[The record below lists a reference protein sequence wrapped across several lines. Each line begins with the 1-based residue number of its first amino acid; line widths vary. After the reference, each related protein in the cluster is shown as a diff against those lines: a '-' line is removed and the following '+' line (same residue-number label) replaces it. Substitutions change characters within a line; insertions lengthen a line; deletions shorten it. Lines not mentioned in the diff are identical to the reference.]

1 MNDMAAVRAAA
12 PPLFLLVTLS
22 AIQPIALNIIAP
34 STPALAHEFA
44 TDYATVQLTLT
55 IFLLAVALSQ
65 LVTGPLSDRAGRRPV
80 ILFSLAAFVIGCL
93 AAAIAPTIE
102 ALIAARVVQAIGSGA
117 AFALARAII
126 RDTSARDEAASR
138 IGYMMVA
145 MLIAPMLSPAL
156 GSLIDRAAG
165 WHAIFLFMAALGAG
179 ALAIVWRRLPETN
192 LMRDPEASVA
202 KLASAFPLLLRSRAF
217 LAYTLSTCSTAA
229 QFFAFVAGAPHV
241 VVESMGN
248 EPQVYA
254 LWFILVSSGY
264 AAGNF
269 ASGRYAG
276 LVGTDRMILLG
287 SVVTLAGSVIQ
298 LAGTLATSWS
308 PAFLFIPALAM
319 AFGNGATIPS
329 ATASALSIRPEL
341 AGAASGLIGALQL
354 GCAAIVSYVTGH
366 VVTSYPRGLVVIMF
380 LAAAAGLLALALQ
393 RSAPA
398 RRLR

>member
-1 MNDMAAVRAAA
+1 VNDMTALRAAA

-34 STPALAHEFA
+34 STPAMAREFS

-55 IFLLAVALSQ
+55 IFLFAVALSQ
-65 LVTGPLSDRAGRRPV
+65 LVTGPLSDRSGRRPV
-80 ILFSLAAFVIGCL
+80 ILFSLGAFVAGCL
-93 AAAIAPTIE
+93 AAAVAPTIE

-126 RDTSARDEAASR
+126 RDTSAREEAASR

-145 MLIAPMLSPAL
+145 MLVAPMLSPAL
-156 GSLIDRAAG
+156 GSLIDGLAG
-165 WHAIFLFMAALGAG
+165 WHAIFFVMAALGA
-179 ALAIVWRRLPETN
+179 AAFAIVWRLLPETN
-192 LMRDPEASVA
+192 LMRDPDASVA

-217 LAYTLSTCSTAA
+217 LAYTLSTCATSA

-241 VVESMGN
+241 VVESMGRG
-248 EPQVYA
+248 PQVYA
-254 LWFILVSSGY
+254 LWFMVVSLGY

-276 LVGTDRMILLG
+276 RIGTERMILIGGVTTLVGSAMQLLG
-287 SVVTLAGSVIQ
+287 ALADPW
-298 LAGTLATSWS
+298 T
-308 PAFLFIPALAM
+308 PALLFIPALVM

-329 ATASALSIRPEL
+329 ATASALSVRPDL

-354 GCAAIVSYVTGH
+354 GSSAIIAYLTGH
-366 VVTSYPRGLVVIMF
+366 IVPSSPRGLVVIMF
-380 LAAAAGLLALALQ
+380 IASVIGVLALALQ
-393 RSAPA
+393 RP
-398 RRLR
+398 RPTPV